1 MKKLFPFSILIVF
14 VFASQAL
21 SLINLMDPYAT
32 EVLLNRD
39 DITHN
44 LEFIKTADNVSV
56 KDGIFLYRSHYDDQ
70 LGVTLEAVNH
80 GNILK
85 GLSIRLQIPL
95 EEKVMYTVRS
105 KAKLEGASIDDP
117 GVDFLKSL
125 GYDVHVVNM
134 GVIDEDDPPVDR
146 PRPEPVLPRDEE
158 PKPVDGIAVDSVT
171 IEPIDPEDTPV
182 VEARIILT
190 QSILLNRDE
199 VILSILDYE
208 SEDGIAVEFILN
220 IRNSQSIGSQVKEDI
235 RRIADSY
242 GFDEGVM
249 DQLEENAWVMEYIDL
264 VEPVGINAREFD
276 FHTAMKTELE
286 WLRGNGVV
294 AGLTDQD
301 IADISAIAKP
311 GMAGWN
317 SRIVHSDGRWFPYYE
332 TADPI
337 LVAILEEGGNP
348 PTIDMDM
355 PDGVAEFSTA
365 SVSPADKAITK
376 WGKIKRGL

>member
-1 MKKLFPFSILIVF
+1 MKKLILFSILTVF
-14 VFASQAL
+14 AFASQAL
-21 SLINLMDPYAT
+21 SLINLMDPYAA

-39 DITHN
+39 GITYN
-44 LEFIKTADNVSV
+44 LEFIKAADNVSAR
-56 KDGIFLYRSHYDDQ
+56 DGIFLYRSHYDDQ
-70 LGVTLEAVNH
+70 LGVTMENIDH

-85 GLSIRLQIPL
+85 GLSVRLQIPL

-105 KAKLEGASIDDP
+105 MAKLEGTSIDDP

-134 GVIDEDDPPVDR
+134 GVIDQDDPPVDR

-158 PKPVDGIAVDSVT
+158 PKPVDGIAVDSA
-171 IEPIDPEDTPV
+171 PIDAVDTPV
-182 VEARIILT
+182 VDTGPMWT
-190 QSILLNRDE
+190 QSILLSRDE
-199 VILSILDYE
+199 VRLTILDYE
-208 SEDGIAVEFILN
+208 SEDGIAAEFILN
-220 IRNSQSIGSQVKEDI
+220 IGNSQSIGGQVKEDI
-235 RRIADSY
+235 RQIADLY
-242 GFDEGVM
+242 GFDEGVI
-249 DQLEENAWVMEYIDL
+249 DQLEENISVVEYIHL
-264 VEPVGINAREFD
+264 VEPVDINAKEFD
-276 FHTAMKTELE
+276 FHKAMKTELE
-286 WLRGNGVV
+286 WLRGNGIV

-311 GMAGWN
+311 GTAGWN
-317 SRIVHSDGRWFPYYE
+317 ARIVHSDGRWFPYYE

-337 LVAILEEGGNP
+337 LIETLEGGGTP

-376 WGKIKRGL
+376 WGKIKTSF

>member
-1 MKKLFPFSILIVF
+1 MKKLFILSILTVF

-32 EVLLNRD
+32 EALLNRD
-39 DITHN
+39 DITYN
-44 LEFIKTADNVSV
+44 LEFMKAADNISAR
-56 KDGIFLYRSHYDDQ
+56 DGIFLYRSHYDDQ
-70 LGVTLEAVNH
+70 LGVTLEDIDH

-85 GLSIRLQIPL
+85 GLDIRIQMPL

-134 GVIDEDDPPVDR
+134 GVADEDDPPVDR

-158 PKPVDGIAVDSVT
+158 PKPVDGIADNSAPIEIVDPV
-171 IEPIDPEDTPV
+171 DTPV
-182 VEARIILT
+182 VDTGPMWT
-190 QSILLNRDE
+190 QSILLSRDE
-199 VILSILDYE
+199 VRITILDYE
-208 SEDGIAVEFILN
+208 SEDGVAAEIILN
-220 IRNSQSIGSQVKEDI
+220 VGNSQAIGAQVKKDI
-235 RRIADSY
+235 SRMADFYS
-242 GFDEGVM
+242 FAEGAI
-249 DQLEENAWVMEYIDL
+249 DQLEENISVMEYIHL
-264 VEPVGINAREFD
+264 VEPVNINAEEFD
-276 FHTAMKTELE
+276 FHKAMKTELE
-286 WLRGNGVV
+286 WLRDNGVV

-301 IADISAIAKP
+301 IADISAIAKA

-317 SRIVHSDGRWFPYYE
+317 ARIVHSDGRWFPYYE

-337 LVAILEEGGNP
+337 LIETLKEGGEP

-365 SVSPADKAITK
+365 SVSPADKSITK
-376 WGKIKRGL
+376 WGKIKTGF